1 MSISAG
7 NVLLLLPLYE
17 RLRNQDPLALVST
30 IALTLGHF
38 AVEEVSRKMKVE
50 LGQSKRSSYDDW
62 IEGVLEVEIR
72 QRLDPQKRL
81 IKKIGVP
88 KGLNRAQKRIKK
100 DVGTHHNYQIHPSSS
115 YSLKSFYYVYNKA
128 AACPASRGGVDTA
141 LYGTSMLPPQVS

>member
-50 LGQSKRSSYDDW
+50 LGQSKRSSYDD
-62 IEGVLEVEIR
+62 
-72 QRLDPQKRL
+72 
-81 IKKIGVP
+81 
-88 KGLNRAQKRIKK
+88 
-100 DVGTHHNYQIHPSSS
+100 
-115 YSLKSFYYVYNKA
+115 
-128 AACPASRGGVDTA
+128 
-141 LYGTSMLPPQVS
+141 